1 MPEPFLF
8 ASEMVVRFDGLVAVN
23 GLSLHVD
30 RGERVGLIGTNGAG
44 KTTSFGAMLGL
55 VPLASGTVRIDGDD
69 ATGWPAHR
77 RARAGIGRTFQKLE
91 VFGSMTVR
99 ENLEYASAARRV
111 ANRPTRL
118 FARGRP
124 EAEQVDT
131 IVALLGLGDVV
142 DRITG
147 SLPIGVNRRVEL
159 GRALC
164 LEPAL
169 LALDEPSSG
178 LDPDET
184 AAMTG
189 HIASVVHELGVGVLL
204 IEHDMSMVT
213 SLCDR
218 LYVIDFGALIAEGAT
233 AEVVTREAVRR
244 AYLGTADVA

>member
-1 MPEPFLF
+1 MSEPFLF

-55 VPLASGTVRIDGDD
+55 VPLASGTVHIDGND
-69 ATGWPAHR
+69 ATAWPAHR

-99 ENLEYASAARRV
+99 ENLEYASGALRV
-111 ANRPTRL
+111 ANRPARL

-124 EAEQVDT
+124 DTNQVDA
-131 IVALLGLGDVV
+131 IVDLLGLGDVV
-142 DRITG
+142 DRLTG

-178 LDPDET
+178 LDPEET
-184 AAMTG
+184 AAMAG
-189 HIASVVHELGVGVLL
+189 HVASVVHELGVGVLL

-233 AEVVTREAVRR
+233 ADVVTREAVRR
-244 AYLGTADVA
+244 AYLGAADVA